1 MITFQSMFIKRFEGA
16 WFNSLWENSS
26 CFLFCFSKGRAPQS
40 HRVGTDH
47 NASRLESHVHNL
59 YIQPPQCEH
68 TEQKHDEVRVIEYN
82 TFTASLGGSL
92 DVPVGKLAV

>member
-1 MITFQSMFIKRFEGA
+1 MHGSIL
-16 WFNSLWENSS
+16 WVNSC

-47 NASRLESHVHNL
+47 NASQLESRVHNL

-82 TFTASLGGSL
+82 ASLGGSL